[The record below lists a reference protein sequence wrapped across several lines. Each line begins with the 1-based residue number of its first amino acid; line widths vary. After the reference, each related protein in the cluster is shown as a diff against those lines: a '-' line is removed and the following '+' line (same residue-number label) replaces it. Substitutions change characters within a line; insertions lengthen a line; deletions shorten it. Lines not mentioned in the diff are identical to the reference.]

1 MEGSPAVMRRRHLT
15 VFALALTTLAV
26 GACELEPEEL
36 PPYAELK
43 VIVDTDLD
51 VGAFVPTL
59 QLDLYDSNETWFFS
73 REVQREDP
81 RVWPVSF
88 VLTGPKADDPGA
100 ETSVVLMRLRLYPDG
115 KFRDYRGER
124 FFAEDYLDEAPAD
137 ACLPLLPDGY
147 GEREAKQLVQRGAN
161 GEPMPGFSPQN
172 EPLPELTID
181 RLVPVRIVPG
191 EQGEIRLRLSGNC
204 LGKQASFGETTEPGD
219 ELACVDGAYT
229 TPSVL
234 AASPRDSA
242 FEASAVGTF
251 PGPRPC
257 TAEPRVGDFDSFE
270 DEVCVPGGLFIL
282 GDPAV
287 FAYGEFDAVPEQAVI
302 APALRVDRFEVT
314 VGRFRKALQAGLLE
328 GVPLPITNDGGLDLG
343 SDDAVRHCTFTSTP
357 HSFERHPLNCVTWD
371 TARAFCKAMGG
382 DLPTEAQWEFVA
394 AASGRPG
401 RETRYPWGSDEPSCS
416 RAVFARARSL
426 AEGATEC
433 AVDEADRGPQALREN
448 EAMTGD
454 VTPTGIVG
462 MGGNVREF
470 TLDDYRPYCSR
481 CWFGASLDDPHCSTD
496 PAALR
501 TVRGGD
507 WAGGEDS
514 LLAGLRDEGVA
525 RDAWSPRIGFRCVRP
540 GSAED

>member
-1 MEGSPAVMRRRHLT
+1 MGSP
-15 VFALALTTLAV
+15 V
-26 GACELEPEEL
+26 G
-36 PPYAELK
+36 
-43 VIVDTDLD
+43 
-51 VGAFVPTL
+51 VGSDNERPQREVTVPTFWMTR
-59 QLDLYDSNETWFFS
+59 S
-73 REVQREDP
+73 
-81 RVWPVSF
+81 
-88 VLTGPKADDPGA
+88 
-100 ETSVVLMRLRLYPDG
+100 
-115 KFRDYRGER
+115 
-124 FFAEDYLDEAPAD
+124 
-137 ACLPLLPDGY
+137 
-147 GEREAKQLVQRGAN
+147 
-161 GEPMPGFSPQN
+161 
-172 EPLPELTID
+172 
-181 RLVPVRIVPG
+181 
-191 EQGEIRLRLSGNC
+191 
-204 LGKQASFGETTEPGD
+204 
-219 ELACVDGAYT
+219 
-229 TPSVL
+229 
-234 AASPRDSA
+234 
-242 FEASAVGTF
+242 
-251 PGPRPC
+251 
-257 TAEPRVGDFDSFE
+257 
-270 DEVCVPGGLFIL
+270 
-282 GDPAV
+282 
-287 FAYGEFDAVPEQAVI
+287 
-302 APALRVDRFEVT
+302 EVT
-314 VGRFRKALQAGLLE
+314 VGQYRACVNAGACTAPNCDNANTVS
-328 GVPLPITNDGGLDLG
+328 GVIVCNWSQNRET
-343 SDDAVRHCTFTSTP
+343 
-357 HSFERHPLNCVTWD
+357 HPVNYVSWTQM
-371 TARAFCKAMGG
+371 RAFGAWVGA

-401 RETRYPWGSDEPSCS
+401 RETRYPWGSDEPNCS